1 LDVATILRK
10 SKAFYVCIIL
20 HNFIFLSII
29 YDAKIGNYI
38 DFYYFCERK
47 IKIKAMKKIYVEG
60 EINNV
65 RVGMCQINL
74 SDTLVETAK
83 GKILKRNRPVV
94 VYDTSGPYGD
104 SSFKANFSEG
114 LPCIR
119 QSWYAR
125 RKDLVF
131 HPRNSS
137 DAMNRSFFAAK
148 EGKCIT
154 QMYYAKK
161 RMITPEMEYVAIREN
176 QQIEVL
182 GLKSYITPD
191 FVRKEIASGRAVI
204 PANINHLELEPM
216 IIGNRFLVKI
226 NSNITTGK
234 IFTKDDAEKVRL
246 HCCLGV
252 DALMDISC
260 ETSFS
265 LTRECLMRNAPIPVG
280 TPPLYHALAKVEGRI
295 ADLSWDVYRSALIEQ
310 LRQGIDFVSVH
321 AAMKRKHLK
330 MATHRLTGIVSRS
343 GRILAEWMNVHKEEN
358 FLHTHFSEI
367 CEIVGAYDAVIS
379 LGSGLRPGSIYDSN
393 DKAQYA
399 ELAEMRELVEIA
411 WENYMQVMLEGSGHV
426 PMNKIE
432 PYMKEYRYVCKGI
445 PFFSPSMVTSD
456 LVVGHEHIAAAIGGA
471 QMAWHGASLIGGLKS
486 QVDITDLK
494 RMQTEL
500 LSYKI
505 AAHAADLAKGH
516 PGAQVRDNA
525 FSKARQENRKADW
538 EKLSFSAFV
547 ER

>member
-1 LDVATILRK
+1 
-10 SKAFYVCIIL
+10 
-20 HNFIFLSII
+20 
-29 YDAKIGNYI
+29 
-38 DFYYFCERK
+38 
-47 IKIKAMKKIYVEG
+47 MKKIYVDG

-74 SDTLVETAK
+74 SDTITETAN
-83 GKILKRNRPVV
+83 GKILKKNRPVI

-104 SSFKANFSEG
+104 SSFNADFSDG
-114 LPCIR
+114 LPRVR

-125 RKDLVF
+125 RKDIVF
-131 HPRNSS
+131 HPRNNS
-137 DAMNRSFFAAK
+137 DAMSRPFFSAK

-154 QMYYAKK
+154 QMFYAKK

-176 QQIEVL
+176 QQIEAL

-191 FVRKEIASGRAVI
+191 FVRKEIAAGRAVI
-204 PANINHLELEPM
+204 PANVNHLELEPM

-226 NSNITTGK
+226 NSNLTIGK
-234 IFTKDDAEKVRL
+234 AFTKNDAEKVRL
-246 HCCLGV
+246 NCCLGV
-252 DALMDISC
+252 DSLMDISR
-260 ETSFS
+260 EAS
-265 LTRECLMRNAPIPVG
+265 LSLSRECLMRNAPIPVG

-295 ADLSWDVYRSALIEQ
+295 ADLSWDVFRSVLIEQ
-310 LRQGIDFVSVH
+310 LMQGIDFVSVH

-330 MATHRLTGIVSRS
+330 MMNHRLTGIVSHS
-343 GRILAEWMNVHKEEN
+343 GQILAEWMNIHKEEN
-358 FLHTHFSEI
+358 FLNTHFSEI

-379 LGSGLRPGSIYDSN
+379 LGSGLRPGAIYDSN
-393 DKAQYA
+393 DKALFA
-399 ELAEMRELVEIA
+399 ELTEMRELVYIA
-411 WENYMQVMLEGSGHV
+411 WENYVQVMTEGPGHV

-432 PYMKEYRYVCKGI
+432 AYMKEYRYLCKGV
-445 PFFSPSMVTSD
+445 PFFSPGMVTSD
-456 LVVGHEHIAAAIGGA
+456 LAVGHEHIAAAIGGA

-505 AAHAADLAKGH
+505 AAHAVDLAKGH

-538 EKLSFSAFV
+538 KKLSLSAQA
-547 ER
+547 EH